1 MEDMNK
7 KKSVKN
13 VESHDYYKYKISY
26 TSSIEHGLM
35 FLFVTGLTD
44 SIDNVK
50 KELLKCKK
58 EFLSLF
64 SDILEHHFDAKTF
77 DVFNPTIDGIHRNL
91 RPKISLVGFSGVG
104 KTTIT
109 KLIKAEEIPM
119 KHVPTI
125 TGDIATIKI
134 GKLHFHLWDF
144 AGQEQFSYLWTN
156 FVKGSDAVLLI
167 TDSSLE
173 NVEKSKFFLE
183 LIKEQ
188 SPYSHTAVIG
198 NKQDLPESLKPAQI
212 EKILSLKTYSMIA
225 NNSDNRN
232 KMIQIIADILEMS
245 AEISPLLKPLLE
257 RDKLTEEAMFAL
269 ENGKFSEAA
278 MLFEKISDL
287 CIDLG
292 DDTLG
297 KEFYEKFTKIKEM
310 LDKVG
315 APQQPPAVEPMKPE
329 IPKPTPPPTVEPM
342 KPEIPKLTPPPT
354 IEPMKP
360 EIPKLTPPPTM
371 ESMKPEIPKPTPP
384 PTVEPMKPEIPKLTP
399 PPTIEPM
406 KPEIPKLTPP
416 PTVEPM
422 KPEIPKTAKGST
434 FEQINA
440 VNVPKELQE
449 PPDMVHGKKKK
460 KEKAPKKKKEKK
472 AKKKKVKKPKKGV
485 ISQEPEEPSVSS
497 IIQEPSFLK
506 RVEVANELKS
516 IERTASPPKP
526 KETYDDSWMPP
537 ALKKLE
543 KGELPKT
550 LIEAM
555 KAEEEEKKQIAKP
568 LIRDETT
575 GIEINP
581 EDFIIR
587 ERPKEAKAIV
597 SSPKDAK
604 AKLKT
609 SAYGHV
615 LNPDEIKTQAPEP
628 VSPKKLTEQKP
639 KSLVSVAPTKLI
651 NQEPDVSLIKPSIP
665 PAPEISKVPE
675 VLETPVVHEPPQ
687 KLEITSTEVSE
698 KKFNKKELEDQLMD
712 LKIQHSKL
720 EKLAID
726 FDMQELTGEIT
737 TEQLNEKKGKVETM
751 EIKINKQIQEI
762 QELLKNLN

>member
-1 MEDMNK
+1 MEDMYR
-7 KKSVKN
+7 KKSLKN

-26 TSSIEHGLM
+26 TMSSEHGLM
-35 FLFVTGLTD
+35 FLFVTGLSD
-44 SIDNVK
+44 SAENVK

-77 DVFNPTIDGIHRNL
+77 DVFNPTVDGFHRNL

-109 KLIKAEEIPM
+109 RLIKAEEIPM

-198 NKQDLPESLKPAQI
+198 NKQDLPESLKPGQI

-297 KEFYEKFTKIKEM
+297 KEFYEKFIKINAM

-315 APQQPPAVEPMKPE
+315 APQQPPAVEP
-329 IPKPTPPPTVEPM
+329 T

-354 IEPMKP
+354 MEPMKP

-371 ESMKPEIPKPTPP
+371 E
-384 PTVEPMKPEIPKLTP
+384 PMKPEIPKLTP
-399 PPTIEPM
+399 PPTMEPT
-406 KPEIPKLTPP
+406 KPEIPKPG
-416 PTVEPM
+416 
-422 KPEIPKTAKGST
+422 KSST
-434 FEQINA
+434 SEQIDT

-460 KEKAPKKKKEKK
+460 KEKAPKKKKVKK
-472 AKKKKVKKPKKGV
+472 AKKKKVKKLKKGV
-485 ISQEPEEPSVSS
+485 IIQEPEEPMVSS

-506 RVEVANELKS
+506 RVEGANELKRMEAPS
-516 IERTASPPKP
+516 PPPKP

-555 KAEEEEKKQIAKP
+555 KAEKEEKKLKSKP
-568 LIRDETT
+568 VIRDETT

-587 ERPKEAKAIV
+587 QRPKEAKAIV

-604 AKLKT
+604 VKLKT

-615 LNPDEIKTQAPEP
+615 LNPDQIKTQAPEP
-628 VSPKKLTEQKP
+628 VSPIKLTEQKP
-639 KSLVSVAPTKLI
+639 KAPVPVAPTKI
-651 NQEPDVSLIKPSIP
+651 IKPEHDVSLSKPNIP
-665 PAPEISKVPE
+665 PAPVIPIVPG

-687 KLEITSTEVSE
+687 KLEKSSTEVSE
-698 KKFNKKELEDQLMD
+698 EKFNKKELEDQLMD

-737 TEQLNEKKGKVETM
+737 TEQLNEKKGKLETM
-751 EIKINKQIQEI
+751 EIKIKEQIQKI
-762 QELLKNLN
+762 QDILKNLN

>member
-1 MEDMNK
+1 
-7 KKSVKN
+7 
-13 VESHDYYKYKISY
+13 
-26 TSSIEHGLM
+26 
-35 FLFVTGLTD
+35 
-44 SIDNVK
+44 
-50 KELLKCKK
+50 
-58 EFLSLF
+58 
-64 SDILEHHFDAKTF
+64 
-77 DVFNPTIDGIHRNL
+77 
-91 RPKISLVGFSGVG
+91 
-104 KTTIT
+104 
-109 KLIKAEEIPM
+109 
-119 KHVPTI
+119 
-125 TGDIATIKI
+125 TIKI

-198 NKQDLPESLKPAQI
+198 NKQDLPESLKPGQI

-297 KEFYEKFTKIKEM
+297 KEFYEKYTKIKEM

-315 APQQPPAVEPMKPE
+315 APQQPPAVEPMKPD
-329 IPKPTPPPTVEPM
+329 IPKLTPPPTVEPM
-342 KPEIPKLTPPPT
+342 KT
-354 IEPMKP
+354 

-371 ESMKPEIPKPTPP
+371 KTEIPKLTAPPTMEPMKTEIPKLTAPPTMKPEIPKPTPP
-384 PTVEPMKPEIPKLTP
+384 PTVEPMKPEIPKP
-399 PPTIEPM
+399 
-406 KPEIPKLTPP
+406 
-416 PTVEPM
+416 
-422 KPEIPKTAKGST
+422 AKSST
-434 FEQINA
+434 FEQIDA
-440 VNVPKELQE
+440 VNIPKELQE
-449 PPDMVHGKKKK
+449 PLDMDHRKGKK
-460 KEKAPKKKKEKK
+460 KEKKPKKKKEKK
-472 AKKKKVKKPKKGV
+472 AKKKKLKKSKKV
-485 ISQEPEEPSVSS
+485 IASQEPEEPVVSS

-506 RVEVANELKS
+506 RVEDANELKRIKAPS
-516 IERTASPPKP
+516 SPPKR

-543 KGELPKT
+543 KGELPNT
-550 LIEAM
+550 LIEAL
-555 KAEEEEKKQIAKP
+555 KAEEEEKKQVSKP
-568 LIRDETT
+568 LIRDEAT

-587 ERPKEAKAIV
+587 QRPKEAKAIV
-597 SSPKDAK
+597 TSPKDTK
-604 AKLKT
+604 TKLKT

-615 LNPDEIKTQAPEP
+615 LNPEEIKTQAPEP
-628 VSPKKLTEQKP
+628 VSPIKLTEQKP
-639 KSLVSVAPTKLI
+639 KSPVPVAPTKLI

-675 VLETPVVHEPPQ
+675 VLETPVVHTPPQ
-687 KLEITSTEVSE
+687 KLEKSLTEVTE
-698 KKFNKKELEDQLMD
+698 EKFNKKELENQLMD

-737 TEQLNEKKGKVETM
+737 TEQLNEKKGKLETM
-751 EIKINKQIQEI
+751 EKKINEQIQEI
-762 QELLKNLN
+762 QEILKNIN

>member
-1 MEDMNK
+1 MEDMYR
-7 KKSVKN
+7 KKSITN

-26 TSSIEHGLM
+26 TSSSEHGLM

-44 SIDNVK
+44 SVDNVK

-64 SDILEHHFDAKTF
+64 SDILEHHFDAKNF
-77 DVFNPTIDGIHRNL
+77 DVFNPTVDGIHRNL

-109 KLIKAEEIPM
+109 RLIKAEEIPM

-225 NNSDNRN
+225 KDPDNRN

-257 RDKLTEEAMFAL
+257 RDKLTEEAMSAL
-269 ENGKFSEAA
+269 ESGKFSEAA

-297 KEFYEKFTKIKEM
+297 KEFYEKTTKIREM

-315 APQQPPAVEPMKPE
+315 APQPPPTVEPIKPE
-329 IPKPTPPPTVEPM
+329 IPKPTPPPTVEP
-342 KPEIPKLTPPPT
+342 I
-354 IEPMKP
+354 
-360 EIPKLTPPPTM
+360 
-371 ESMKPEIPKPTPP
+371 KPEIPKPTPS
-384 PTVEPMKPEIPKLTP
+384 PTVEPIKPEIPKLIP
-399 PPTIEPM
+399 PPTMEPI
-406 KPEIPKLTPP
+406 KPEIPKPIPP
-416 PTVEPM
+416 PTVEPITQGVP
-422 KPEIPKTAKGST
+422 KPAKSSI
-434 FEQINA
+434 FEQIDA
-440 VNVPKELQE
+440 VNVPKELEE
-449 PPDMVHGKKKK
+449 PPDMVQPQKKK

-472 AKKKKVKKPKKGV
+472 EKKKKVKKPKKGV
-485 ISQEPEEPSVSS
+485 ISQEPEEPVVSS

-506 RVEVANELKS
+506 RVEDATQLKR
-516 IERTASPPKP
+516 IERSSPPPKP

-543 KGELPKT
+543 KRELPKT

-555 KAEEEEKKQIAKP
+555 KAEEEEKKRISKP
-568 LIRDETT
+568 VIRDETT
-575 GIEINP
+575 GIQINP

-587 ERPKEAKAIV
+587 QRPKEAKAIV
-597 SSPKDAK
+597 SSSKDAK
-604 AKLKT
+604 TKLKI

-615 LNPDEIKTQAPEP
+615 LNPDQINTQAPEP
-628 VSPKKLTEQKP
+628 VSPKELTEQKP
-639 KSLVSVAPTKLI
+639 KGPVPVAPTKLI
-651 NQEPDVSLIKPSIP
+651 NQELDVSLIKPSIP
-665 PAPEISKVPE
+665 PAPEFSKVSE
-675 VLETPVVHEPPQ
+675 VLETPVVHELPQ
-687 KLEITSTEVSE
+687 KLEVSSTEVSE
-698 KKFNKKELEDQLMD
+698 EKFNKKELEDQLMD

-737 TEQLNEKKGKVETM
+737 TEQLIEKKGKLETM
-751 EIKINKQIQEI
+751 ERKINEQIQQIQEI
-762 QELLKNLN
+762 LKNLN

>member
-1 MEDMNK
+1 MEDMYR
-7 KKSVKN
+7 KKSLKN

-26 TSSIEHGLM
+26 TMSSEHGLM
-35 FLFVTGLTD
+35 FLFVTGLSD
-44 SIDNVK
+44 SAENVK

-77 DVFNPTIDGIHRNL
+77 DVFNPTVDGFHRNL

-109 KLIKAEEIPM
+109 RLIKAEEIPM

-198 NKQDLPESLKPAQI
+198 NKQDLPESLKPGQI

-297 KEFYEKFTKIKEM
+297 KEFYEKFTKINAM

-315 APQQPPAVEPMKPE
+315 APQQPPAVEPIKPD
-329 IPKPTPPPTVEPM
+329 IPKPTPPPPMEPMKTEISKPPPPPPPPM
-342 KPEIPKLTPPPT
+342 KPEISKPPPPPPPV
-354 IEPMKP
+354 EPMK
-360 EIPKLTPPPTM
+360 T
-371 ESMKPEIPKPTPP
+371 EIPKP
-384 PTVEPMKPEIPKLTP
+384 
-399 PPTIEPM
+399 
-406 KPEIPKLTPP
+406 
-416 PTVEPM
+416 
-422 KPEIPKTAKGST
+422 AKNST
-434 FEQINA
+434 FEQIGA

-449 PPDMVHGKKKK
+449 PLDMDHRKLKKKK

-472 AKKKKVKKPKKGV
+472 AKKKKLKKSKKV
-485 ISQEPEEPSVSS
+485 IASQEPEESVVSS

-506 RVEVANELKS
+506 RVEDANELKRIKAPS
-516 IERTASPPKP
+516 SPPKP

-555 KAEEEEKKQIAKP
+555 KAEEEVKKPISKP
-568 LIRDETT
+568 FIRDETT
-575 GIEINP
+575 GIQLNP

-597 SSPKDAK
+597 SSPKNAK
-604 AKLKT
+604 VKLKT

-615 LNPDEIKTQAPEP
+615 LNPDEIKAQTPEP

-639 KSLVSVAPTKLI
+639 KGPVPVAPTKLI

-675 VLETPVVHEPPQ
+675 VLETPVVHTPPQ
-687 KLEITSTEVSE
+687 KVEKSLTEVTE
-698 KKFNKKELEDQLMD
+698 VKFNKKELENQLMD

-737 TEQLNEKKGKVETM
+737 TEQLKEKKGKLETM
-751 EIKINKQIQEI
+751 EIKINEQIQEI
-762 QELLKNLN
+762 QEILKNLD